1 MPWQAD
7 AWEHRPS
14 WRPAP
19 SSNPWLLTHTDS
31 RLALGKYAVRTFMQA
46 QSDAQRATAA
56 KLLRPIVADAL
67 AKGLLESTNWAAMP
81 LPELAESDGSGKAES
96 GG

>member
-1 MPWQAD
+1 
-7 AWEHRPS
+7 
-14 WRPAP
+14 
-19 SSNPWLLTHTDS
+19 
-31 RLALGKYAVRTFMQA
+31 MQA

-81 LPELAESDGSGKAES
+81 LPELAESDRSGEAES